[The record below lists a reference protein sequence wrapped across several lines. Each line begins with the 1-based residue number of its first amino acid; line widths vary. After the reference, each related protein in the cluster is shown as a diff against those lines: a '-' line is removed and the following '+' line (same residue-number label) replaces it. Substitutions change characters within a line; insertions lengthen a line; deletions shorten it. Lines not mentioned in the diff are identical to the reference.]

1 MLELKDSPKS
11 SEKSASKK
19 KPAKDEDA
27 VDRKKQGKRRKAEED
42 EGPAGGMKVE
52 MEDAAS
58 AAEEEEGAEKEAGEE
73 SEVKAEPTHGG
84 ARGHA
89 GLSAFELERMENI
102 RKNQEYLRAL
112 GLETSRAEMRAHARV
127 PAAGQAKRRAPSHK
141 AEK

>member
-19 KPAKDEDA
+19 KPAEEEDA
-27 VDRKKQGKRRKAEED
+27 VDRKKQGKRRKAEKDED
-42 EGPAGGMKVE
+42 RAGALKVE
-52 MEDAAS
+52 MDDAA
-58 AAEEEEGAEKEAGEE
+58 AAADEEEEAEKEAGEE
-73 SEVKAEPTHGG
+73 GDIKAEPTQGG
-84 ARGHA
+84 ARGHG

-112 GLETSRAEMRAHARV
+112 GLDTSRAEMRAHARV
-127 PAAGQAKRRAPSHK
+127 PAAGQAKRRAPSHR